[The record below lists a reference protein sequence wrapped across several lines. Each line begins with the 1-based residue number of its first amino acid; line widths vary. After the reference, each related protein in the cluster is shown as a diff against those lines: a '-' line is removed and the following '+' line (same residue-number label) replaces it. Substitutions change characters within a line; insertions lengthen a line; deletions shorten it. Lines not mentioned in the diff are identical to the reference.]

1 MMKLLN
7 DSGSD
12 HPVFTA
18 GGKGLGREGLWV
30 LLILLGFGV
39 CQSIIFFGYF
49 PVPNPDFT
57 QFLQTGRELIS
68 LRVPSSFNRGPLY
81 SIILAGLSRI
91 LGGEYPELRAGWI
104 VNAVLHPLN
113 LVLIWLISR
122 EIIGRAAVWIAL
134 LAAVN
139 PWVIMTLALPLA
151 ETTLVFF
158 ILATYWCLW
167 RGSRWAYFFAA
178 CASLVRYEAAF
189 LIPVVLIVDLRS
201 ASPRRRFRPLLRSFL
216 ASLSLTVWML
226 GTILHWAYESQNHY
240 VTRLMPLTW
249 ERLTRA
255 LLFLWQA
262 VFFPL
267 VTSHPDQPI
276 AAVPFIFVLWRIA
289 AAAAFGLG
297 IFFALRRR
305 EGKVGLL
312 LVFAFP
318 YFIIHVVYMYMVR
331 RFYVPVSWIILVI
344 CWYGI
349 RSGWETV
356 CRRLRPPRIIT
367 ELLTFLIL
375 ILGCL
380 RLVELF
386 PCLPAAAC
394 MSPAS
399 APLFWIFLAVIIL
412 LTLLCLKPF
421 RLRIFTVALVA
432 AVWVLSLGLSN
443 QMILSRHLGTGS
455 RRSEFKALGEW
466 YAARAR
472 PGDKLAVYLYD
483 LVGYLSSG
491 SLGPVV
497 KFPPGDNPRQFAD
510 ACREE
515 GITYLVWASREGKKK
530 NNPVYIR
537 LGLDKNLDQLSKP
550 RSVGPYEFV
559 VQLRGE
565 RGHLNI
571 FRISP

>member
-1 MMKLLN
+1 MKLLN

-68 LRVPSSFNRGPLY
+68 LRIPSSFNRGPLY
-81 SIILAGLSRI
+81 SIIMAGLSRI

-158 ILATYWCLW
+158 ILATYWYLW

-178 CASLVRYEAAF
+178 CASLVRYEAVF
-189 LIPVVLIVDLRS
+189 LIPAVLIVDLRS
-201 ASPRRRFRPLLRSFL
+201 ATPRRRFRPLLRAFL
-216 ASLSLTVWML
+216 ASLPLTVWML

-267 VTSHPDQPI
+267 VTSHSDQPI

-331 RFYVPVSWIILVI
+331 RFYVPVSWIIFVI

-349 RSGWETV
+349 QSGWETV
-356 CRRLRPPRIIT
+356 CRRLRPPRFMT
-367 ELLTFLIL
+367 GLLIFLVL
-375 ILGCL
+375 ALGCY
-380 RLVELF
+380 RVSELF
-386 PCLPAAAC
+386 FRLPAAAHL
-394 MSPAS
+394 SHAS
-399 APLFWIFLAVIIL
+399 APLFWILAATIIL
-412 LTLLCLKPF
+412 LTLLQLKKVHP
-421 RLRIFTVALVA
+421 RLFMGQVA
-432 AVWVLSLGLSN
+432 AAVLVLSLGLSN
-443 QMILSRHLGTGS
+443 QMILSRHLGDGS
-455 RRSEFKALGEW
+455 RRAEFKLLGEW
-466 YAARAR
+466 YAAHAR

-483 LVGYLSSG
+483 LVGYYSSRRG
-491 SLGPVV
+491 DSVV
-497 KFPPGDNPRQFAD
+497 RFPQSNNPQQFENS
-510 ACREE
+510 CREE
-515 GITYLVWASREGKKK
+515 GITYLVWASREGIKK
-530 NNPVYIR
+530 NNLVYIS
-537 LGLDKNLDQLSKP
+537 LGLDKNLDQLSEP

-559 VQLRGE
+559 VQLRGG

>member
-1 MMKLLN
+1 MKLLN

-68 LRVPSSFNRGPLY
+68 RRVPSSFNRGPLY

-201 ASPRRRFRPLLRSFL
+201 ASPRRRFRPFLRAFL
-216 ASLSLTVWML
+216 ASLPLTVWML

-267 VTSHPDQPI
+267 VTSHSDQPI

-331 RFYVPVSWIILVI
+331 RFYVPVSWIIFVI

-349 RSGWETV
+349 QSGWETV
-356 CRRLRPPRIIT
+356 CRRLRPPRFMT
-367 ELLTFLIL
+367 GLLIFLVL
-375 ILGCL
+375 ALGCY
-380 RLVELF
+380 RVSELF
-386 PCLPAAAC
+386 FRLPAAARL
-394 MSPAS
+394 SHAS
-399 APLFWIFLAVIIL
+399 ALLFWILAATIIL
-412 LTLLCLKPF
+412 LTLLQLKKVHP
-421 RLRIFTVALVA
+421 RLFMGQVA
-432 AVWVLSLGLSN
+432 AAVLVLSLGLSN
-443 QMILSRHLGTGS
+443 QMILSRHLGDGS
-455 RRSEFKALGEW
+455 RRAEFKLLGEW
-466 YAARAR
+466 YAAHAR

-483 LVGYLSSG
+483 LVGYYSSRRG
-491 SLGPVV
+491 DSVV
-497 KFPPGDNPRQFAD
+497 RFPQSNNPQQFKNS
-510 ACREE
+510 CREE
-515 GITYLVWASREGKKK
+515 GITYLVWASREGIKK
-530 NNPVYIR
+530 NNPVYIS
-537 LGLDKNLDQLSKP
+537 LGLDKNLDQLSEP

-559 VQLRGE
+559 VQLRGG